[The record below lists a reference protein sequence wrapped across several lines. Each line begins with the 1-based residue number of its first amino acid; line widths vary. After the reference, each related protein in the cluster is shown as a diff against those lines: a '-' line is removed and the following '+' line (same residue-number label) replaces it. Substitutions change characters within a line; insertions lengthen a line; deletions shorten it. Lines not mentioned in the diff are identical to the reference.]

1 MELRAQLL
9 RGTSAVVRSA
19 AATAM
24 AVLAGSLAADP
35 AIYISTGGG
44 HAGGRDGTRE
54 TRWIVNGCRMQAD
67 VWFLHLVI

>member
-1 MELRAQLL
+1 MFKCPAGVRCVVTAQVLMELRAQLL

-24 AVLAGSLAADP
+24 GVLAGSLAADP

-44 HAGGRDGTRE
+44 CAGWRAG
-54 TRWIVNGCRMQAD
+54 
-67 VWFLHLVI
+67 